1 MSDSSQNIQPP
12 RDLTARSV
20 DRTDG
25 DRTLHGIQLDWTVGE
40 NGGADWPPPADWNGA
55 DSPYPHDYEVWLN
68 GDNKETFRL
77 DWGSEAGEWKSSCTH
92 WVGLDPEP
100 GVKYSVKIRARLKDD
115 MWSAFTDEVSVS
127 TDEVSVSMDGS
138 R

>member
-1 MSDSSQNIQPP
+1 MSGNSQNIRPP

-25 DRTLHGIQLDWTVGE
+25 DRTLHGIQLDWTVGD
-40 NGGADWPPPADWNGA
+40 NSGADWPPPADWNEG
-55 DSPYPHDYEVWLN
+55 SPSYPHDYEVWLN
-68 GDNKETFRL
+68 GGEITQTFHL
-77 DWGSEAGEWKSSCTH
+77 DWSSEPGDWKSSCTH

-100 GVKYSVKIRARLKDD
+100 GAKYSVKMRARLEDD
-115 MWSAFTDEVSVS
+115 MWSAFTN
-127 TDEVSVSMDGS
+127 EVSVSMDGS